1 MALNKKSPLV
11 LSKRDGEREQDA
23 VARSA
28 AGQVNAAAS
37 ANILAGRLF
46 GEGMVDLP
54 ASVRA
59 IEALCNQ
66 VAAGNLT
73 PLEKMLTSQA
83 LVLDQLFGDLT
94 RRALGAPHQRGREV
108 DLKLALKAQAQCRA
122 TAEALAEIK
131 LPKPKIF
138 AKQAN
143 VAHMQQVNN
152 AAPPARGRKSGK
164 RKIELMEGSINEQWL
179 DTSTQGKTGRDD
191 PSMATVDATKHG
203 QYTQAAKGERAELR
217 ELLRRMASLLRED

>member
-131 LPKPKIF
+131 RPTSTIF

-143 VAHMQQVNN
+143 VAHGPQQVNN
-152 AAPPARGRKSGK
+152 GPPPSRGKKSGTQQN
-164 RKIELMEGSINEQWL
+164 ELLEDGDHGQWL
-179 DTSTQGKTGRDD
+179 DTRAPGKAGRTD
-191 PSMATVDATKHG
+191 PAMAAVGKC
-203 QYTQAAKGERAELR
+203 LR
-217 ELLRRMASLLRED
+217 PED